1 MLSRLCHEPVTCY
14 SAAVDS
20 WSLGCVMY
28 ECIAGD
34 PPYWSEDD
42 AEQVGLILRPERL
55 QFPQALF
62 GNISQEAIDLLMG
75 LLQPDPMRRLTIEEV
90 RSSTSHETRPTQ
102 PRPSRH
108 VLVTTDK
115 RRHESPTGAPST
127 PATHS
132 SPHLCDPLQTN
143 RRATHHGSMTMPT
156 RRLRSMFVSIREAA
170 GARAECALAFDL
182 AHS

>member
-90 RSSTSHETRPTQ
+90 RSSTSLKTLQ
-102 PRPSRH
+102 NSSN
-108 VLVTTDK
+108 TT
-115 RRHESPTGAPST
+115 T
-127 PATHS
+127 PEPACARCHR
-132 SPHLCDPLQTN
+132 Q
-143 RRATHHGSMTMPT
+143 
-156 RRLRSMFVSIREAA
+156 EAA
-170 GARAECALAFDL
+170 REPYRCPIDPSDTL
-182 AHS
+182 